1 MPRARKYDGVVY
13 RRAGTE
19 IWWIRYRD
27 RKGFARRE
35 SSLTAD
41 WDDANKK
48 LRERLQARDDNLLE
62 VIRKGETLAYG
73 QWADFFLENYSK
85 PPVRAEKTHEAN
97 ERCTKHLKAA
107 FAMSRLVDIT
117 ADSIEMYLRDRL
129 RQRVRVKVK
138 LGYKQLG
145 AIKATTI
152 HQEFRVLRRML
163 NVAVRKKLLAANPC
177 SGVEFPVAVKG
188 LFRPHYV
195 AWSEQLEIESHGP
208 QHLRNIVR
216 IITET
221 GLRIYKELTPM
232 RKDQVDLHN
241 AVVWIPDSKT
251 PNGIAEV
258 PLTPLAIEAFKSQM
272 ALSGEGPF
280 LFPSNRNSSGHQTA
294 LKTVWQ
300 KTLRRAKV
308 PYFRIYDLRST
319 YATRLSAGGVADEW
333 VTQML
338 RQSDAQV
345 FKKYS
350 QMKLQMKREAL
361 VKLNRRAN
369 EMAPVAADTLMAA
382 PMCTVTVQ

>member
-1 MPRARKYDGVVY
+1 
-13 RRAGTE
+13 
-19 IWWIRYRD
+19 
-27 RKGFARRE
+27 
-35 SSLTAD
+35 
-41 WDDANKK
+41 
-48 LRERLQARDDNLLE
+48 
-62 VIRKGETLAYG
+62 
-73 QWADFFLENYSK
+73 
-85 PPVRAEKTHEAN
+85 
-97 ERCTKHLKAA
+97 
-107 FAMSRLVDIT
+107 VDIT
-117 ADSIEMYLRDRL
+117 ADSIELYLRERL

-138 LGYKQLG
+138 LGYKLLG
-145 AIKATTI
+145 AIKSTTI

-195 AWSEQLEIESHGP
+195 AWSEQQRIESHGP
-208 QHLRNIVR
+208 QYLRNIIR

-232 RKDQVDLHN
+232 RKDQVDLQN

-258 PLTPLAIEAFKSQM
+258 PLTSLAIEAFKSQM
-272 ALSGEGPF
+272 AISGEAPF
-280 LFPSNRNSSGHQTA
+280 LFPSNRNPSGHQTA

-308 PYFRIYDLRST
+308 SYFRIYDLRST

-361 VKLNRRAN
+361 EKLNRRAN
-369 EMAPVAADTLMAA
+369 EMAPVAADALMAT